1 MNKWLRNGV
10 LFAIAVFIT
19 SAALQGIIGN
29 RADAAFTKLINWIT
43 TSIHENAL
51 PWFIVVLLIIFS
63 ITEGIYFWIHGKVL
77 EQAIQRANRM
87 IALDASL
94 LRAIASW
101 QPSKTPADREQKTQ
115 LILRDILRDATTEF
129 NEQVFRAAIVTP
141 DAHGEY
147 LGCCASWQMPP
158 ESTSNMKF
166 YIGSDNRMRREK
178 GGVAGEVYLSEKMI
192 IGHMVKLNDMW
203 ICKDCPSYTKFPEN
217 RPVQPYKSFVNVPI
231 IGADPSTTSSRT
243 KCFGVICFDSPHERI
258 FDSDA
263 SKEILATV
271 AQRVAATLITCERL
285 P

>member
-10 LFAIAVFIT
+10 LFTIAVFIT

-29 RADAAFTKLINWIT
+29 RADAALTTLIGWLT

-51 PWFIVVLLIIFS
+51 PWFIVALLIIFS
-63 ITEGIYFWIHGKVL
+63 ITEGVYFWIHGKVL
-77 EQAIQRANRM
+77 EQAILRANRM

-101 QPSKTPADREQKTQ
+101 QPSRTPVDREQQTQ

-141 DAHGEY
+141 NIQGEY
-147 LGCCASWQMPP
+147 LECRVAWQMPP
-158 ESTSNMKF
+158 ESTNNMKF
-166 YIGSDNRMRREK
+166 YIGPDNRMRRER
-178 GGVAGEVYLSEKMI
+178 GGVAGEVYLTEKLLV
-192 IGHMVKLNDMW
+192 GHMVKLNDMW
-203 ICKDCPSYTKFPEN
+203 ICKDCSSYTRFPEN

-231 IGADPSTTSSRT
+231 IGADPSTASSRT
-243 KCFGVICFDSPHERI
+243 KCFGVICFDSPYEKI

-263 SKEILATV
+263 SKEILSTV
-271 AQRVAATLITCERL
+271 AQRVAAALITCERL